1 MNETWDRRAFLKR
14 VALGCAGIGGI
25 ATAGTL
31 LVDSGRDAPLAA
43 PRTAQLRDF
52 RDGLDLADL
61 ARVVVSAKGEAAAAT
76 RASIASLG
84 GIERFVRRGE
94 TVVIKPNV
102 GWDRTPLQAAN
113 TNPVVVA
120 TLVSLCVGAGAA
132 SVIVTDNPCNEAGRC
147 FTRSG
152 IWKAAEGAGAVVV
165 LPAPHRFRT
174 YELGGVALGRMPVL
188 AAAVE
193 ADRFINVPIAKHHGL
208 SGFTGAMKNLYGV
221 LGGRRDRLHQRID
234 DSIADLA
241 DFVRP
246 TLTVMDAT
254 RVLVR
259 NGPQGGDIGDTEA
272 IGRVIASVDQVAV
285 DAHACGF
292 VRLAPADLPYLALA
306 AARGLGAADL
316 SRVALR
322 EIS

>member
-1 MNETWDRRAFLKR
+1 
-14 VALGCAGIGGI
+14 
-25 ATAGTL
+25 
-31 LVDSGRDAPLAA
+31 
-43 PRTAQLRDF
+43 
-52 RDGLDLADL
+52 
-61 ARVVVSAKGEAAAAT
+61 
-76 RASIASLG
+76 
-84 GIERFVRRGE
+84 
-94 TVVIKPNV
+94 V

-165 LPAPHRFRT
+165 LPAPQRFRT

-193 ADRFINVPIAKHHGL
+193 ADRFINVPIAKHHGFA
-208 SGFTGAMKNLYGV
+208 GFTGAMKNLYGV

-272 IGRVIASVDQVAV
+272 VGRIIASVDQVAV

-292 VRLAPADLPYLALA
+292 VGLAPADLPYLALA
-306 AARGLGAADL
+306 AARGLGAADPN
-316 SRVALR
+316 RVALR

>member
-1 MNETWDRRAFLKR
+1 MNDNWDRRAFLKR

-31 LVDSGRDAPLAA
+31 LVDAGRDAPLAA
-43 PRTAQLRDF
+43 PRAAQVRDF
-52 RDGLDLADL
+52 RAGLDLADV
-61 ARVVVSAKGEAAAAT
+61 ARAMISAKGEAVAAT
-76 RASIASLG
+76 RAAIAALG
-84 GIERFVRRGE
+84 GMEVFVRRGE
-94 TVVIKPNV
+94 TVVIKPNA

-113 TNPVVVA
+113 TNPIVVA

-132 SVIVTDNPCNEAGRC
+132 SVIVTDNSCNEAKRC

-152 IWKAAEGAGAVVV
+152 IWKAAEEAGARVV
-165 LPAPHRFRT
+165 LPAAHRFRS

-188 AAAVE
+188 TTAVE
-193 ADRFINVPIAKHHGL
+193 ADRFINVPVAKHHGF

-259 NGPQGGDIGDTEA
+259 NGPQGGDVGDTEA
-272 IGRVIASVDQVAV
+272 VGRVIASVDQVAV
-285 DAHACGF
+285 DAHACAF
-292 VRLAPADLPYLALA
+292 VGLTPAELPYLQLA

-316 SRVALR
+316 RRVELR